1 MKLKVAVL
9 FGGKSTEHE
18 ISIISAI
25 QAIGSMNSEK
35 YDIVPVYMTKNNDFY
50 VGDDIGTIE
59 EYTHIPDLLKKSTQV
74 IWVKEGDRVN
84 LVRYPMKKFGNN
96 VITTVDVA
104 FPIVHGTNV
113 EDGTLQGFLATLGL
127 PVVGCDV
134 LSSAVGMNKYVMKTV
149 LKDND
154 IPVLDCKC
162 YTWKDYEDVDSL
174 VAKIEAAFS
183 YPVIIKPLNLGSSIG
198 IKKASDREGLLEALE
213 LGFEF
218 SKKILVEP
226 AISNLKE
233 INCSVLG
240 DYESAEAS
248 ECEEPVNSDEILSF
262 EDKYIGGSGAKGAK
276 SGGAKT
282 GGSKGMASLKR
293 KIPADITDE
302 QRSEVRKMAV
312 DAFKCLGCSGV
323 SRIDFM
329 LDEETGKIYLNEIN
343 TIPGSLSFY
352 LWEPLGKKYSQL
364 LDDMINIAIKQDR
377 ENHKLVFSFETNVL
391 EGVKLGGGS
400 KGSKV

>member
-1 MKLKVAVL
+1 MSLKVAVI

-25 QAIGSMNSEK
+25 QAIRSINRDK
-35 YDIVPVYMTKNNDFY
+35 YEVIPVYMTKNNDYY
-50 VGDDIGTIE
+50 VGEDIDKIE
-59 EYTHIPDLLKKSTQV
+59 EYTHIPELLKKSTQV
-74 IWVKEGDRVN
+74 LWVKEGDRVN
-84 LVRYPMKKFGNN
+84 LMRYPMKKFGNN
-96 VITTVDVA
+96 VVAQVDIA

-113 EDGTLQGFLATLGL
+113 EDGTLQGFLLTLGL

-149 LKDND
+149 LKDNK

-162 YTWKDYEDVDSL
+162 YTWKDYEDVDAL
-174 VAKIEAAFS
+174 VSKIEAAFS

-218 SKKILVEP
+218 SKKILVEH
-226 AISNLKE
+226 AISDLKE

-248 ECEEPVNSDEILSF
+248 ECEEPVNSDDILSF
-262 EDKYIGGSGAKGAK
+262 EDKYIGGAKGSAKGGAK
-276 SGGAKT
+276 S

-293 KIPADITDE
+293 KIPADITAEMRDKI
-302 QRSEVRKMAV
+302 RKMAV
-312 DAFKCLGCSGV
+312 DAFMCLGCAGV

-329 LDEETGKIYLNEIN
+329 IDNSTGEVYLNEIN

-352 LWEPLGKKYSQL
+352 LWEPLGMKYEHL
-364 LDDMINIAIKQDR
+364 LDNMIQLALKADR
-377 ENHKLVFSFETNVL
+377 ENHKVVYSFETNVL
-391 EGVKLGGGS
+391 EGVHLGGGA
-400 KGSKV
+400 KGSKI

>member
-25 QAIGSMNSEK
+25 QAIGHINKEK
-35 YDIVPVYMTKNNDFY
+35 YDVVPVYITKNNDFY
-50 VGDDIGTIE
+50 VGESIDKIE
-59 EYTHIPDLLKKSTQV
+59 EYTHINQLLAKSTQV
-74 IWVKEGDRVN
+74 VWVKENDKVN

-96 VITTVDVA
+96 VMTQVDVA

-149 LKDND
+149 LKDNG

-162 YTWKDYEDVDSL
+162 YTWKDYEDVDTL
-174 VAKIEAAFS
+174 VSKIEGTFK

-198 IKKASDREGLLEALE
+198 IKKASDRASLLEALD

-226 AISNLKE
+226 AISKLKE

-248 ECEEPVNSDEILSF
+248 ECEEPINSDEILSF
-262 EDKYIGGSGAKGAK
+262 EDKYIGGAKGSAK
-276 SGGAKT
+276 GAKT

-293 KIPADITDE
+293 KIPADISDE
-302 QRSEVRKMAV
+302 MRDKIRTMAV
-312 DAFKCLGCSGV
+312 DAFIALGCSGV

-329 LDEETGKIYLNEIN
+329 IDMETNNVYFNEIN

-352 LWEPLGKKYSQL
+352 LWEPLGMKYEHL
-364 LDDMINIAIKQDR
+364 LDNMIQLALKADR
-377 ENHKLVFSFETNVL
+377 ENHKVVYSFETNVL

-400 KGSKV
+400 KGSKG

>member
-25 QAIGSMNSEK
+25 QAIGHINKEK
-35 YDIVPVYMTKNNDFY
+35 YDVVPVYITKNNDFY
-50 VGDDIGTIE
+50 VGESIDKIE
-59 EYTHIPDLLKKSTQV
+59 EYTHINQLLAKSTQV
-74 IWVKEGDRVN
+74 VWVKENDKVN

-96 VITTVDVA
+96 VMTQVDVA

-149 LKDND
+149 LKDNG

-162 YTWKDYEDVDSL
+162 YTWKDYEDVDTL
-174 VAKIEAAFS
+174 VSKIEGTFK

-198 IKKASDREGLLEALE
+198 IKKASDRASLLEALD

-226 AISNLKE
+226 AISKLKE

-248 ECEEPVNSDEILSF
+248 ECEEPINSDEILSF
-262 EDKYIGGSGAKGAK
+262 EDKYIGGSKGSAKGAK
-276 SGGAKT
+276 S

-293 KIPADITDE
+293 KIPADISDE
-302 QRSEVRKMAV
+302 MRDKIRTMAV
-312 DAFKCLGCSGV
+312 DAFIALGCSGV

-329 LDEETGKIYLNEIN
+329 IDMETNNVYFNEIN

-352 LWEPLGKKYSQL
+352 LWEPLGMKYEHL
-364 LDDMINIAIKQDR
+364 LDNMIQLALKADR
-377 ENHKLVFSFETNVL
+377 ENHKVVYSFETNVL

-400 KGSKV
+400 KGSKG

>member
-25 QAIGSMNSEK
+25 QAIGSMNKDK
-35 YDIVPVYMTKNNDFY
+35 YDIIPVYMTKNNDFY
-50 VGDDIGTIE
+50 VGESIGNIE
-59 EYTHIPDLLKKSTQV
+59 EYTHISDLLKKSTQV
-74 IWVKEGDRVN
+74 IWVKENDKVS

-113 EDGTLQGFLATLGL
+113 EDGNLQGYLATMGL

-149 LKDND
+149 LKDNN

-162 YTWKDYEDVDSL
+162 YTWVDYEDVDAL
-174 VAKIEAAFS
+174 IAKIEAAFK
-183 YPVIIKPLNLGSSIG
+183 YPVIIKPINLGSSIG
-198 IKKASDREGLLEALE
+198 IKKASDREGLVEALE

-218 SKKILVEP
+218 SKQILVEP
-226 AISNLKE
+226 AIENLKE

-240 DYESAEAS
+240 DYEEAEAS
-248 ECEEPVNSDEILSF
+248 ECEEPINSDEILSF
-262 EDKYIGGSGAKGAK
+262 EDKYIGGAKGSAKGAK
-276 SGGAKT
+276 SS
-282 GGSKGMASLKR
+282 GSEGMASLKR
-293 KIPADITDE
+293 KIPADISDE
-302 QRSEVRKMAV
+302 MREKIRTMAV
-312 DAFKCLGCSGV
+312 EAFKCLGCSGV

-329 LDEETGKIYLNEIN
+329 IDMDNNNVYLNEIN
-343 TIPGSLSFY
+343 TIPGSLAFY
-352 LWEPLGKKYSQL
+352 LWEPLGMKYEHL
-364 LDDMINIAIKQDR
+364 LDNMIDLALKADR
-377 ENHKLVFSFETNVL
+377 ENHKVVYSFETNVL

-400 KGSKV
+400 KGSKM

>member
-1 MKLKVAVL
+1 MSLKVAVV

-25 QAIGSMNSEK
+25 QAIGYINREK
-35 YDIVPVYMTKNNDFY
+35 YEVIPVYATKNTDFY
-50 VGDDIGTIE
+50 VGEDVDKIE
-59 EYTHIPDLLKKSTQV
+59 EYTNIPALLKKSTQV
-74 IWVKEGDRVN
+74 VWIKEGDKVN
-84 LVRYPMKKFGNN
+84 LYRFPMKKFGNN
-96 VITTVDVA
+96 VVTSVDVV

-113 EDGTLQGFLATLGL
+113 EDGTLQGYFATMGL

-162 YTWKDYEDVDSL
+162 FTWKDYENIDNIVET
-174 VAKIEAAFS
+174 VEKNFS

-198 IKKASDREGLLEALE
+198 ISKADNKEKLVEALD
-213 LGFEF
+213 LAFEF
-218 SKKILVEP
+218 TKKILVEP
-226 AISNLKE
+226 AVTKLKE
-233 INCSVLG
+233 VNCSVLG
-240 DYESAEAS
+240 DYEEAEAS
-248 ECEEPVNSDEILSF
+248 EVEEPVNSDEILSF
-262 EDKYIGGSGAKGAK
+262 EDKYISGAKGSGAKTGT
-276 SGGAKT
+276 S

-302 QRSEVRKMAV
+302 QRTKIRTMAV
-312 DAFKCLGCSGV
+312 EAFKVLGCSGV

-329 LDEETGKIYLNEIN
+329 IDESNGNIYLNEIN

-352 LWEPLGKKYSQL
+352 LWEPLGKKYANL
-364 LDDMINIAIKQDR
+364 LDDMIQLALKADR
-377 ENHKLVFSFETNVL
+377 EA
-391 EGVKLGGGS
+391 
-400 KGSKV
+400 